1 MRIFRRVGASPVA
14 LLMVA
19 VALLTA
25 MIQSGELG
33 TADTTRRLQVT
44 HSLWTSAPQVPMA
57 EYAEFG
63 SPGRGGRIYAW
74 YGIGQ
79 SLLMLP
85 ADVLGTAAA
94 KAPWWRSYVQSKT
107 TPQIRSIVV
116 SVSTNV
122 LLNVL
127 TALVALRFL
136 ELLGFSRAQSV
147 AGTLALIGATTHLHY
162 AQNMQENNYIF
173 LLTLTG
179 LWLQLRWGVSVGPQA
194 PTGDR
199 RALLLG
205 AGALG
210 LNLLTRMTTALDVVG
225 AAVFLL
231 LVGAFARSDREGSFR
246 AELLS
251 ARRAK
256 EYLRTVLPVYAVF
269 VLLDRLYQFVRFG
282 SWASTYMRLQANEQM
297 RREPTLPENF
307 PFSGHWFQGGV
318 HSGLLGP
325 LFEPEKSIFVFDPL
339 FGLAL
344 VLTVVLW
351 RRMSAVVRAYAVG
364 TMLLLAAYMVLYAR
378 YFAWAG
384 DFAWGDRYISSVV
397 ELFAMLAVPLLMRY
411 RRELGRAAEAC
422 GWCVVA
428 ASVVIQA
435 ASLAFWLP
443 LEIYQID
450 AMGHDAWTVALRFQN
465 IWALATGRPMAA
477 GIDLLGAV
485 TDSWDALHV
494 RTWNFMPALMRHVGV
509 APLWVVRVLDAVWV
523 LLAALLV
530 IVVVRMVRLLRG
542 KAEAAWEPDGT
553 MEGADGS
560 TDSSR

>member
-1 MRIFRRVGASPVA
+1 MGIVRRVWSSPVA
-14 LLMVA
+14 LLVVA

-44 HSLWTSAPQVPMA
+44 HSLWTSAPQVTPGD
-57 EYAEFG
+57 YPEFG
-63 SPGRGGRIYAW
+63 SPGRGGRLYAW

-85 ADVLGTAAA
+85 ADMAGTAAA
-94 KAPWWRSYVQSKT
+94 HAPWWRAYVRSRA
-107 TPQIRSIVV
+107 TPQIRGIVV
-116 SVSTNV
+116 SGCTNV

-136 ELLGFSRAQSV
+136 GLLGFSRKQSI
-147 AGTLALIGATTHLHY
+147 AGTLALICATTHLHY

-179 LWLQLRWGVSVGPQA
+179 LWLQLRWATSRGPQA
-194 PTGDR
+194 STGER
-199 RALLLG
+199 RALWLG

-210 LNLLTRMTTALDVVG
+210 LNLLTRMTTVLDVMG

-231 LVGAFARSDREGSFR
+231 LVGVFARAAGESSMCS
-246 AELLS
+246 ELLS
-251 ARRAK
+251 ARRVK

-269 VLLDRLYQFVRFG
+269 LFLDRLYEFVRFG
-282 SWASTYMRLQANEQM
+282 SWTSTYMRLQSDQQM
-297 RREPTLPENF
+297 KLDPTLPKNY

-325 LFEPEKSIFVFDPL
+325 LLEPEKSVFVFDPL
-339 FGLAL
+339 FGLA
-344 VLTVVLW
+344 VVMTVVLW
-351 RRMSAVVRAYAVG
+351 RRMSPVLRAYAVA
-364 TMLLLAAYMVLYAR
+364 MLVLLAAYMLLYAR

-397 ELFAMLAVPLLMRY
+397 ELFAMLAVPLLLRY
-411 RRELGRAAEAC
+411 RRELGRVVTTC

-428 ASVVIQA
+428 ASVAIQA

-450 AMGHDAWTVALRFQN
+450 AMGHDAWTVALRFRN
-465 IWALATGRPMAA
+465 IWALATGRPMPA
-477 GIDLLGAV
+477 GIDLPGAV
-485 TDSWDALHV
+485 TDSFDALHV
-494 RTWNFMPALMRHVGV
+494 RTWNFLPSLMRHVGV
-509 APLWVVRVLDAVWV
+509 APLWVVRVLDVVWV
-523 LLAALLV
+523 MMAVALAVML
-530 IVVVRMVRLLRG
+530 VRMVRLLRRPVQT
-542 KAEAAWEPDGT
+542 A
-553 MEGADGS
+553 
-560 TDSSR
+560 

>member
-1 MRIFRRVGASPVA
+1 MDLIRRVWSSPVA
-14 LLMVA
+14 LLVVA
-19 VALLTA
+19 VALVTA
-25 MIQSGELG
+25 IIQSGELG

-44 HSLWTSAPQVPMA
+44 HSLWTSEPQVPQA
-57 EYAEFG
+57 DYPDFG
-63 SPGRGGRIYAW
+63 IPGRGGRLYAW

-85 ADVLGTAAA
+85 ADVVGTAAA
-94 KAPWWRSYVQSKT
+94 RAPWWRGYVQSGA
-107 TPQIRSIVV
+107 TPRIRAMVV

-127 TALVALRFL
+127 TALVVLRFL
-136 ELLGFSRAQSV
+136 EMLGFSRVQSI
-147 AGTLALIGATTHLHY
+147 AGVLALVCATTHLHY

-179 LWLQLRWGVSVGPQA
+179 FWLQLRWALGG
-194 PTGDR
+194 GR
-199 RALLLG
+199 RWLWWG

-210 LNLLTRMTTALDVVG
+210 LNLLTRVTTALDVLG

-231 LVGAFARSDREGSFR
+231 LVGLFVRRDDSAGSQ
-246 AELLS
+246 LL
-251 ARRAK
+251 RGWKVK
-256 EYLRTVLPVYAVF
+256 EYLLTVAPVYALF
-269 VLLDRLYQFVRFG
+269 LFLDRLYQFVRFG
-282 SWASTYMRLQANEQM
+282 SWTSTYMRLQSIEQM
-297 RREPTLPENF
+297 KWDPTLPSNY

-325 LFEPEKSIFVFDPL
+325 LLEPEKSVFVFDPL

-351 RRMSAVVRAYAVG
+351 RRMGPVVRAYAVA
-364 TMLLLAAYMVLYAR
+364 MLVLLVAYMLLYAR

-397 ELFAMLAVPLLMRY
+397 QMFAMLAVPLLMRY
-411 RRELGRAAEAC
+411 RRELPGVAQVF

-450 AMGHDAWTVALRFQN
+450 AMGRDAWTVALRFRN
-465 IWALATGRPMAA
+465 VSAMATGRRMPA
-477 GIDLLGAV
+477 GIDLPGAV
-485 TDSWDALHV
+485 GDSWDAVHV
-494 RTWNFMPALMRHVGV
+494 RTWNFMPSLMRHVGV
-509 APLWVVRVLDAVWV
+509 APMWVLRLLDAVWV
-523 LLAALLV
+523 GMAVAL
-530 IVVVRMVRLLRG
+530 ICVVVRMVRLLRREG
-542 KAEAAWEPDGT
+542 LRPAA
-553 MEGADGS
+553 
-560 TDSSR
+560 

>member
-1 MRIFRRVGASPVA
+1 MGMIRRVWSSPVA
-14 LLMVA
+14 LLVVA

-25 MIQSGELG
+25 VIQSGELG

-44 HSLWTSAPQVPMA
+44 HSLWTSAPQVTRA
-57 EYAEFG
+57 DYTEFG
-63 SPGRGGRIYAW
+63 SRGRGGRIYAW

-85 ADVLGTAAA
+85 ADMAGTAAA
-94 KAPWWRSYVQSKT
+94 KAPWWRGYVESRA

-116 SVSTNV
+116 SGCTNV

-136 ELLGFSRAQSV
+136 ELLGFSRVQSI
-147 AGTLALIGATTHLHY
+147 AGSLALICATTHLHY

-179 LWLQLRWGVSVGPQA
+179 LWLQLRWAQ
-194 PTGDR
+194 TGER
-199 RALLLG
+199 KALLLG

-210 LNLLTRMTTALDVVG
+210 LNLLTRMTTALDVMGATLFVFMVG
-225 AAVFLL
+225 V
-231 LVGAFARSDREGSFR
+231 FARAQRNGSMR

-251 ARRAK
+251 ASRVK
-256 EYLRTVLPVYAVF
+256 EYLCTVLPVYAVF
-269 VLLDRLYQFVRFG
+269 VFLDRLYQFVRFG
-282 SWASTYMRLQANEQM
+282 SWTSTYMRLQADELM
-297 RREPTLPENF
+297 RREPTLPKNF
-307 PFSGHWFQGGV
+307 PFSGHWFQGGA

-351 RRMSAVVRAYAVG
+351 RRMSAVVRAYAVA
-364 TMLLLAAYMVLYAR
+364 MLMLLAAYMVLYAR

-397 ELFAMLAVPLLMRY
+397 ELFAMLAVSLLMRY
-411 RRELGRAAEAC
+411 RRELGRVVTAG

-450 AMGHDAWTVALRFQN
+450 AMGHDAWTVPLRFRN
-465 IWALATGRPMAA
+465 IWAFASGRPMPA
-477 GIDLLGAV
+477 GIDLPGAV
-485 TDSWDALHV
+485 ADQWDALHV
-494 RTWNFMPALMRHVGV
+494 RTWNFMPSLMRHVGV
-509 APLWVVRVLDAVWV
+509 APLWVVWLLDVVWV
-523 LLAALLV
+523 VMVVALV
-530 IVVVRMVRLLRG
+530 CVVVRMVRLLRMRSS
-542 KAEAAWEPDGT
+542 EAA
-553 MEGADGS
+553 A
-560 TDSSR
+560 

>member
-1 MRIFRRVGASPVA
+1 MIRRAWSSPVV
-14 LLMVA
+14 LLVVA

-44 HSLWTSAPQVPMA
+44 HSLWTIAPQVTRA
-57 EYAEFG
+57 DYAEFG

-85 ADVLGTAAA
+85 ADVAGTAAA
-94 KAPWWRSYVQSKT
+94 HAPWWQGYVHSRA
-107 TPQIRSIVV
+107 TPQIRGIVV
-116 SVSTNV
+116 SVCTNV

-127 TALVALRFL
+127 TAMVALRFL
-136 ELLGFSRAQSV
+136 ELLGFSRKQSIV
-147 AGTLALIGATTHLHY
+147 GVLALICATTHLHY

-179 LWLQLRWGVSVGPQA
+179 LWLQLRWAQ
-194 PTGDR
+194 TGER
-199 RALLLG
+199 RALWLG
-205 AGALG
+205 AGVLG
-210 LNLLTRMTTALDVVG
+210 LNLLTRMTTVLDVMG
-225 AAVFLL
+225 AAIFFLL
-231 LVGAFARSDREGSFR
+231 MGAYARAAGEDSRLT
-246 AELLS
+246 ELLS
-251 ARRAK
+251 ARKVK

-269 VLLDRLYQFVRFG
+269 VFLDRLYQFVRFG
-282 SWASTYMRLQANEQM
+282 SWTSTYMRLQANELT
-297 RREPTLPENF
+297 RREPTLPKSF

-351 RRMSAVVRAYAVG
+351 RRMSAVVRAYAVA
-364 TMLLLAAYMVLYAR
+364 TLVLLAAYMVLYAR

-397 ELFAMLAVPLLMRY
+397 ELFAMLAVPLLMQC
-411 RRELGRAAEAC
+411 RRELGRVVRVC
-422 GWCVVA
+422 GWSVVA
-428 ASVVIQA
+428 GSVMIQV

-450 AMGHDAWTVALRFQN
+450 AMGHDAWTVVLRFRN
-465 IWALATGRPMAA
+465 IWALATGRPLPA
-477 GIDLLGAV
+477 GIDMPGAV
-485 TDSWDALHV
+485 ADSWDALHV
-494 RTWNFMPALMRHVGV
+494 RTWNFMPSLMRHVGV
-509 APLWVVRVLDAVWV
+509 APQWVVRLLDAVWV
-523 LLAALLV
+523 AMAVALV
-530 IVVVRMVRLLRG
+530 CVVVRMVRLLRTRT
-542 KAEAAWEPDGT
+542 AMEDG
-553 MEGADGS
+553 
-560 TDSSR
+560 

>member
-1 MRIFRRVGASPVA
+1 MSVVCRVWSSPVA
-14 LLMVA
+14 LLLVA

-25 MIQSGELG
+25 TIQSGELG

-44 HSLWTSAPQVPMA
+44 HSLWTSAPQVQMA
-57 EYAEFG
+57 DYSEFG

-85 ADVLGTAAA
+85 ADVVGTAAA
-94 KAPWWRSYVQSKT
+94 KAPWWRGYVESRA

-116 SVSTNV
+116 SGCTNV

-136 ELLGFSRAQSV
+136 ELLGFSRRQSI
-147 AGTLALIGATTHLHY
+147 AGSLALICATTHLHY

-179 LWLQLRWGVSVGPQA
+179 LWLQLRWAEGGE
-194 PTGDR
+194 R
-199 RALLLG
+199 KWLWWG

-210 LNLLTRMTTALDVVG
+210 LNLLTRMTTALDLVG
-225 AAVFLL
+225 AAVFVL
-231 LVGAFARSDREGSFR
+231 LVGVFARGDGSHL
-246 AELLS
+246 AALLS
-251 ARRAK
+251 ARRVK
-256 EYLRTVLPVYAVF
+256 EYLRTVVPVYAVF
-269 VLLDRLYQFVRFG
+269 VFLDRLYQFVRFG
-282 SWASTYMRLQANEQM
+282 SWTSTYMRLQANEQM
-297 RREPTLPENF
+297 RREPTLPANF
-307 PFSGHWFQGGV
+307 PWSGHWFQGGV

-344 VLTVVLW
+344 ILTVVLW
-351 RRMSAVVRAYAVG
+351 RRMSPVVRAYAVA
-364 TMLLLAAYMVLYAR
+364 MLVLLAAYMVLYAR

-397 ELFAMLAVPLLMRY
+397 ELFAMLAVPLLIRY
-411 RRELGRAAEAC
+411 GSELGRVVRVC

-428 ASVVIQA
+428 ASVAIQA

-443 LEIYQID
+443 LEIYQVD

-465 IWALATGRPMAA
+465 IWALATARPMPA
-477 GIDLLGAV
+477 GIDLPGAV
-485 TDSWDALHV
+485 ADPWDALHV
-494 RTWNFMPALMRHVGV
+494 RTWNFLPSLMRHVGV
-509 APLWVVRVLDAVWV
+509 APLWVVRLLDAVWV
-523 LLAALLV
+523 LMAVAL
-530 IVVVRMVRLLRG
+530 VVVCARIMRLLR
-542 KAEAAWEPDGT
+542 AET
-553 MEGADGS
+553 
-560 TDSSR
+560 TFRVLC

>member
-1 MRIFRRVGASPVA
+1 MSVVCRVWSSPVA
-14 LLMVA
+14 LLLVA

-25 MIQSGELG
+25 TIQSGELG

-44 HSLWTSAPQVPMA
+44 HSLWTSAPQVQMA
-57 EYAEFG
+57 DYSEFG

-74 YGIGQ
+74 YGVGQ

-85 ADVLGTAAA
+85 ADVVGTAAA
-94 KAPWWRSYVQSKT
+94 KAPWWRGYVESRA

-116 SVSTNV
+116 SGCTNV

-136 ELLGFSRAQSV
+136 ELLGFSRRQSI
-147 AGTLALIGATTHLHY
+147 AGSLALICATTHLHY

-179 LWLQLRWGVSVGPQA
+179 LWLQLRWAEGGE
-194 PTGDR
+194 R
-199 RALLLG
+199 KWLWWG

-210 LNLLTRMTTALDVVG
+210 LNLLTRMTTALDLVG
-225 AAVFLL
+225 AAVFVL
-231 LVGAFARSDREGSFR
+231 LVGVFARGDGSQL
-246 AELLS
+246 AALLS
-251 ARRAK
+251 ARRVK
-256 EYLRTVLPVYAVF
+256 EYLRTVVPVYAVF
-269 VLLDRLYQFVRFG
+269 VFLDRLYQFVRFG
-282 SWASTYMRLQANEQM
+282 SWTSTYMRLQANEQM
-297 RREPTLPENF
+297 RREPTLPANF
-307 PFSGHWFQGGV
+307 PWSGHWFQGGV

-344 VLTVVLW
+344 ILTVVLW
-351 RRMSAVVRAYAVG
+351 RRMSPVVRAYAVA
-364 TMLLLAAYMVLYAR
+364 MLVLLAAYMVLYAR

-397 ELFAMLAVPLLMRY
+397 ELFAMLAVPLLIRY
-411 RRELGRAAEAC
+411 GSELGRVVRVC

-428 ASVVIQA
+428 ASVAIQA

-443 LEIYQID
+443 LEIYQVD

-465 IWALATGRPMAA
+465 IWALATARPMPA
-477 GIDLLGAV
+477 GIDLPGGVA
-485 TDSWDALHV
+485 DPWDALHV
-494 RTWNFMPALMRHVGV
+494 RTWNFLPSLMRHVGV
-509 APLWVVRVLDAVWV
+509 APLWVVRLLDAVWV
-523 LLAALLV
+523 LMAVAL
-530 IVVVRMVRLLRG
+530 VVVCARIMRLLR
-542 KAEAAWEPDGT
+542 AET
-553 MEGADGS
+553 
-560 TDSSR
+560 TFRVLC

>member
-1 MRIFRRVGASPVA
+1 MGMIRRVWSSPVA
-14 LLMVA
+14 LLVVA

-57 EYAEFG
+57 DYAEFG

-74 YGIGQ
+74 YGVGQ

-85 ADVLGTAAA
+85 ADMVGTTAER
-94 KAPWWRSYVQSKT
+94 APWWRQYVKSHA
-107 TPQIRSIVV
+107 TPQIRAIVV

-127 TALVALRFL
+127 TALVVLRFL
-136 ELLGFSRAQSV
+136 ELLGFSRVQSIV
-147 AGTLALIGATTHLHY
+147 GTLALICATTHLHY

-179 LWLQLRWGVSVGPQA
+179 LWQQLRWA
-194 PTGDR
+194 ETEDR
-199 RALLLG
+199 KALWLG

-210 LNLLTRMTTALDVVG
+210 LNLLTRITTALDVVG
-225 AAVFLL
+225 AAIFLL
-231 LVGAFARSDREGSFR
+231 LAGGFARRAGENSMC

-251 ARRAK
+251 KRRVK

-269 VLLDRLYQFVRFG
+269 VFLDRLYQFVRFG
-282 SWASTYMRLQANEQM
+282 SWMNTYMRLQAIEQM
-297 RREPTLPENF
+297 RRDPTLPENY
-307 PFSGHWFQGGV
+307 PFSGHWLQGGA

-325 LFEPEKSIFVFDPL
+325 LFEPEKSIFMFDPL
-339 FGLAL
+339 FPLAL
-344 VLTVVLW
+344 VLTVVFW
-351 RRMSAVVRAYAVG
+351 RRMTPVVRAYAVA
-364 TMLLLAAYMVLYAR
+364 MLVLLAAYMVFYAR
-378 YFAWAG
+378 YFVWAG

-397 ELFAMLAVPLLMRY
+397 ELFALLAVPLLMRY
-411 RRELGRAAEAC
+411 RRELGRVATAC

-428 ASVVIQA
+428 VSVVIQVT
-435 ASLAFWLP
+435 SLAFWLP

-450 AMGHDAWTVALRFQN
+450 AMGHDAWTVALRFRN
-465 IWALATGRPMAA
+465 IWALAAGRPLPA
-477 GIDLLGAV
+477 GIDQPGAV
-485 TDSWDALHV
+485 TDTFDALHI

-509 APLWVVRVLDAVWV
+509 APLWVVRLMDTVWV
-523 LLAALLV
+523 VMAVALVCVL
-530 IVVVRMVRLLRG
+530 VRMVRLLRSG
-542 KAEAAWEPDGT
+542 QTRAIN
-553 MEGADGS
+553 GAV
-560 TDSSR
+560 

>member
-1 MRIFRRVGASPVA
+1 MGIVRRAWSSPVV
-14 LLMVA
+14 LLVAA

-44 HSLWTSAPQVPMA
+44 HSLWTSAPQVAPGD
-57 EYAEFG
+57 YPEFG
-63 SPGRGGRIYAW
+63 SPGRGERLYAW

-79 SLLMLP
+79 SLPMLP
-85 ADVLGTAAA
+85 ADMVGTAAA
-94 KAPWWRSYVQSKT
+94 HAPWWRAYVKSRA
-107 TPQIRSIVV
+107 TPQIRGIVV

-136 ELLGFSRAQSV
+136 MLLGFSRKQSI
-147 AGTLALIGATTHLHY
+147 AGTLALICATTHLHY

-179 LWLQLRWGVSVGPQA
+179 LWLQLRWAESAERG
-194 PTGDR
+194 
-199 RALLLG
+199 ALWLG

-210 LNLLTRMTTALDVVG
+210 FNLLTRMTTALDVMG

-231 LVGAFARSDREGSFR
+231 LVGVFARAAGESSIRS
-246 AELLS
+246 ELLS
-251 ARRAK
+251 ARRVK

-269 VLLDRLYQFVRFG
+269 LFLDRLYQFVRFG
-282 SWASTYMRLQANEQM
+282 SWTSTYMRLQSDQQM
-297 RREPTLPENF
+297 RLDPTLPKDY

-325 LFEPEKSIFVFDPL
+325 LLEPEKSIFVFDPL

-344 VLTVVLW
+344 VLTVLLW
-351 RRMSAVVRAYAVG
+351 RRMSPLLRAYSVAML
-364 TMLLLAAYMVLYAR
+364 MLLAGYMLLYAR

-397 ELFAMLAVPLLMRY
+397 ELFAMLAVPLLLRY
-411 RRELGRAAEAC
+411 RRELGRVVTTC

-428 ASVVIQA
+428 ASVAIQA

-450 AMGHDAWTVALRFQN
+450 AMGHDAWTVALRFRN
-465 IWALATGRPMAA
+465 IWALAAGRPMPA
-477 GIDLLGAV
+477 GIDLPGAV
-485 TDSWDALHV
+485 ADSWDALHI
-494 RTWNFMPALMRHVGV
+494 RTWNFMPSLLRHVGV
-509 APLWVVRVLDAVWV
+509 APLWMVWLLDVAWATMAVVLVVVL
-523 LLAALLV
+523 
-530 IVVVRMVRLLRG
+530 VRMVRLMRRP
-542 KAEAAWEPDGT
+542 AQSA
-553 MEGADGS
+553 
-560 TDSSR
+560 

>member
-1 MRIFRRVGASPVA
+1 MDLIRRVCSNPVA
-14 LLMVA
+14 LLVVA
-19 VALLTA
+19 VALVTA
-25 MIQSGELG
+25 IIQSGEPG

-44 HSLWTSAPQVPMA
+44 HSLWTNEPQVPQA
-57 EYAEFG
+57 DCPDFG
-63 SPGRGGRIYAW
+63 VPGRGGRLYAW

-85 ADVLGTAAA
+85 ADVVGTAAA
-94 KAPWWRSYVQSKT
+94 RAPWWRGYVQSGA
-107 TPQIRSIVV
+107 TPRIRAMVV

-127 TALVALRFL
+127 TALVVLRFL
-136 ELLGFSRAQSV
+136 EMLGFSRVQSI
-147 AGTLALIGATTHLHY
+147 AGVLALVCATTHLHY

-179 LWLQLRWGVSVGPQA
+179 FWLQLRWALGG
-194 PTGDR
+194 GR
-199 RALLLG
+199 RWLWWG

-210 LNLLTRMTTALDVVG
+210 LNLLTRVTTALDVLG

-231 LVGAFARSDREGSFR
+231 LVGLFVRRDDSAGSQ
-246 AELLS
+246 LL
-251 ARRAK
+251 RGWKVK
-256 EYLRTVLPVYAVF
+256 EYLLTVAPVYALF
-269 VLLDRLYQFVRFG
+269 LFLDRLYQFVRFG
-282 SWASTYMRLQANEQM
+282 SWTSTYMRLQSIEQM
-297 RREPTLPENF
+297 KWDPTLPSNY

-325 LFEPEKSIFVFDPL
+325 LLEPEKSVFVFDPL

-351 RRMSAVVRAYAVG
+351 RRMGPVVRAYAVA
-364 TMLLLAAYMVLYAR
+364 TLVLLAAYMLLYAR

-397 ELFAMLAVPLLMRY
+397 EMFAMLAVPLLMRY
-411 RRELGRAAEAC
+411 RRELPGVARVC

-450 AMGHDAWTVALRFQN
+450 ATGRDAWTVALRFRN
-465 IWALATGRPMAA
+465 IWAMAMGRPMPA
-477 GIDLLGAV
+477 GIDLPGAV
-485 TDSWDALHV
+485 VDSWDAVHV
-494 RTWNFMPALMRHVGV
+494 RTWNFMPSLMRHVGV
-509 APLWVVRVLDAVWV
+509 APMWVVRLLDAVWV
-523 LLAALLV
+523 GMTVVLV
-530 IVVVRMVRLLRG
+530 CVVVRMVRLLRREQLRRV
-542 KAEAAWEPDGT
+542 A
-553 MEGADGS
+553 
-560 TDSSR
+560 

>member
-1 MRIFRRVGASPVA
+1 MLRRVWSSPVA
-14 LLMVA
+14 LLVVA
-19 VALLTA
+19 VALLTV

-44 HSLWTSAPQVPMA
+44 HSLWTSAPQVTRA
-57 EYAEFG
+57 DYAEFG
-63 SPGRGGRIYAW
+63 SAGRGGRIYAW

-85 ADVLGTAAA
+85 ADVVGTAAA
-94 KAPWWRSYVQSKT
+94 HAPWWRGYVQSKA
-107 TPQIRSIVV
+107 TPQIRGIFV

-136 ELLGFSRAQSV
+136 ELLGFSRVQSI
-147 AGTLALIGATTHLHY
+147 AGVLALICATTHLHY

-179 LWLQLRWGVSVGPQA
+179 LWLQLRWALGSE
-194 PTGDR
+194 R
-199 RALLLG
+199 RWLWLG

-210 LNLLTRMTTALDVVG
+210 LNLLTRMTTVLDVMG
-225 AAVFLL
+225 AALFVL
-231 LVGAFARSDREGSFR
+231 LVDVFARARDEGSLG
-246 AELLS
+246 AEILS
-251 ARRAK
+251 ARRVK
-256 EYLRTVLPVYAVF
+256 EYLRTVVPVYALFVF
-269 VLLDRLYQFVRFG
+269 LDRLYQFVRFG
-282 SWASTYMRLQANEQM
+282 SWTNTYMRLQADRQRQM
-297 RREPTLPENF
+297 DPTLPKNF

-351 RRMSAVVRAYAVG
+351 RRMPTVVRAYAVA
-364 TMLLLAAYMVLYAR
+364 MLGLLAAYMVLYAR

-411 RRELGRAAEAC
+411 RRELGRLATAC

-428 ASVVIQA
+428 VSVAIQA

-450 AMGHDAWTVALRFQN
+450 AMGHDAWTVALRFRN
-465 IWALATGRPMAA
+465 IWALATGRPMPA
-477 GIDLLGAV
+477 GIDLPGL
-485 TDSWDALHV
+485 
-494 RTWNFMPALMRHVGV
+494 
-509 APLWVVRVLDAVWV
+509 
-523 LLAALLV
+523 
-530 IVVVRMVRLLRG
+530 
-542 KAEAAWEPDGT
+542 
-553 MEGADGS
+553 
-560 TDSSR
+560 

>member
-1 MRIFRRVGASPVA
+1 MIRRAGASPVA
-14 LLMVA
+14 LLVVA

-33 TADTTRRLQVT
+33 TADTTRRLQVA
-44 HSLWTSAPQVPMA
+44 HSLWTNAPQVTRA
-57 EYAEFG
+57 DYAEFG
-63 SPGRGGRIYAW
+63 SAGRGGRIYAW

-85 ADVLGTAAA
+85 ADVVGTAAA
-94 KAPWWRSYVQSKT
+94 HAPWWRGYVQSRA
-107 TPQIRSIVV
+107 TPQIRDIVV
-116 SVSTNV
+116 SGCTNV

-127 TALVALRFL
+127 TALVALEFL
-136 ELLGFSRAQSV
+136 ELLGFSRVQSI
-147 AGTLALIGATTHLHY
+147 AGVLALICATTHLHY

-179 LWLQLRWGVSVGPQA
+179 LWLQLRWA
-194 PTGDR
+194 ETGER

-210 LNLLTRMTTALDVVG
+210 LNLLTRMTTALDVMG
-225 AAVFLL
+225 AALFLL
-231 LVGAFARSDREGSFR
+231 LMGAFARATGEDSKR

-251 ARRAK
+251 ARRVK

-269 VLLDRLYQFVRFG
+269 VFLDRLYQFVRFG
-282 SWASTYMRLQANEQM
+282 SWTSTYMRLQANELM
-297 RREPTLPENF
+297 RREPTLPKNF

-351 RRMSAVVRAYAVG
+351 RRMSAVVRAYAVA
-364 TMLLLAAYMVLYAR
+364 MLVLLAVYMVLYAR

-397 ELFAMLAVPLLMRY
+397 ELFAMLGVPLLLRY
-411 RRELGRAAEAC
+411 GRKLGRVVRVC
-422 GWCVVA
+422 GWCVLA

-450 AMGHDAWTVALRFQN
+450 AMGHDAWTVALRFRN
-465 IWALATGRPMAA
+465 IWALATGRPMPA
-477 GIDLLGAV
+477 GIDLPGAV
-485 TDSWDALHV
+485 ADSFDALHV
-494 RTWNFMPALMRHVGV
+494 RTWNFMPSLLRHVGV
-509 APLWVVRVLDAVWV
+509 APLWVVRLLDAVWV
-523 LLAALLV
+523 GMAVGLVAVLVKMWLVMRKQDRAA
-530 IVVVRMVRLLRG
+530 
-542 KAEAAWEPDGT
+542 
-553 MEGADGS
+553 
-560 TDSSR
+560 

>member
-1 MRIFRRVGASPVA
+1 VWSSPVA
-14 LLMVA
+14 LLVVA

-44 HSLWTSAPQVPMA
+44 HSLWTHEPQVPRA
-57 EYAEFG
+57 DYPEFG
-63 SPGRGGRIYAW
+63 IPGRGGRLYAW

-85 ADVLGTAAA
+85 ADMVGTAAA
-94 KAPWWRSYVQSKT
+94 DAPWWRGYQESGA
-107 TPQIRSIVV
+107 TPRIRAIVV
-116 SVSTNV
+116 SASTNV

-136 ELLGFSRAQSV
+136 ELLGFSRVQSF
-147 AGTLALIGATTHLHY
+147 AGTLAVLCATTHLHY

-179 LWLQLRWGVSVGPQA
+179 MWLQLRWAATLGPQA
-194 PTGDR
+194 PGER
-199 RALLLG
+199 KWLWWG

-210 LNLLTRMTTALDVVG
+210 LNLLTRLTTALDVIGV
-225 AAVFLL
+225 AFFLL
-231 LVGAFARSDREGSFR
+231 LVGVFAGRDGSQR

-251 ARRAK
+251 ARRVK
-256 EYLRTVLPVYAVF
+256 EYLRTVLPVYAAF
-269 VLLDRLYQFVRFG
+269 LFLDRLYQFVRFG
-282 SWASTYMRLQANEQM
+282 SWTSTYMRLQSNEQI
-297 RREPTLPENF
+297 RHEPTLPKNF

-325 LFEPEKSIFVFDPL
+325 LLEPEKSIFVFDPL
-339 FGLAL
+339 FALAL

-351 RRMSAVVRAYAVG
+351 RRMTPVLRAYAVA
-364 TMLLLAAYMVLYAR
+364 MLVLLAAYMVLYAR

-411 RRELGRAAEAC
+411 QRELGRGVRVV

-428 ASVVIQA
+428 ASVVVQV

-443 LEIYQID
+443 VEIYQID
-450 AMGHDAWTVALRFQN
+450 AMHHDAWTVALRFRN
-465 IWALATGRPMAA
+465 IRALATGRPMLA
-477 GIDLLGAV
+477 GVDVPGALG
-485 TDSWDALHV
+485 DSFDELHMRV
-494 RTWNFMPALMRHVGV
+494 WNFLPALMRHVGV
-509 APLWVVRVLDAVWV
+509 ASLWVVRLLDAVWV
-523 LLAALLV
+523 GMGIALVCV
-530 IVVVRMVRLLRG
+530 IVRLWRALNSVPNP
-542 KAEAAWEPDGT
+542 EA
-553 MEGADGS
+553 
-560 TDSSR
+560 R

>member
-1 MRIFRRVGASPVA
+1 MGIIRRVWLSPVA
-14 LLMVA
+14 LLVVA

-57 EYAEFG
+57 DYAEFG

-85 ADVLGTAAA
+85 ADVVGTAAA
-94 KAPWWRSYVQSKT
+94 SAPWWRGYVKSKA
-107 TPQIRSIVV
+107 TPQIRGIVV

-136 ELLGFSRAQSV
+136 GLLGFSRVQSIV
-147 AGTLALIGATTHLHY
+147 GALALICATTHLHY

-173 LLTLTG
+173 LLTLSG
-179 LWLQLRWGVSVGPQA
+179 LWLQLRWA
-194 PTGDR
+194 DTGER
-199 RALLLG
+199 KALLFG

-225 AAVFLL
+225 VAVFLL
-231 LVGAFARSDREGSFR
+231 LIGAFARVAGEGSMR
-246 AELLS
+246 SELLS
-251 ARRAK
+251 ARRVK

-269 VLLDRLYQFVRFG
+269 VFLDRLYQFVRFG
-282 SWASTYMRLQANEQM
+282 SWTSTYMRLQANEQI
-297 RREPTLPENF
+297 RREPTLPKNF

-325 LFEPEKSIFVFDPL
+325 LFEPEKSIFLFDPL

-344 VLTVVLW
+344 VLTMLLW
-351 RRMSAVVRAYAVG
+351 RRIPAVMRAYAVA
-364 TMLLLAAYMVLYAR
+364 MLVLLAAYMVLYAR

-397 ELFAMLAVPLLMRY
+397 EMFAMLAVPLLMLY
-411 RRELGRAAEAC
+411 RRELGRVVWVC

-428 ASVVIQA
+428 ASTAIQV

-450 AMGHDAWTVALRFQN
+450 AMGRDAWTVALRFRN
-465 IWALATGRPMAA
+465 IWALASGRPMPA
-477 GIDLLGAV
+477 GIDLPGAV
-485 TDSWDALHV
+485 SDPWDALHV
-494 RTWNFMPALMRHVGV
+494 RTWNFMPSLMRRVGA
-509 APLWVVRVLDAVWV
+509 APLWVVWLLDAVW
-523 LLAALLV
+523 ALMAVALV
-530 IVVVRMVRLLRG
+530 CMVVRLVRVLRREVV
-542 KAEAAWEPDGT
+542 EAAG
-553 MEGADGS
+553 
-560 TDSSR
+560 